1 MKKFTSPPPAAPE
14 LTPARRRLADLQ
26 RQRAETLA
34 AVQNE
39 IGNANRLER
48 FHAAVAPARVALDA
62 FDSQQAVGMANFARG
77 LVTGLPRPNSGRRA
91 ELASA
96 LADAELA
103 SASATLAQ
111 EQFRAAAQ
119 LAKQPLPRLDLEI
132 RKAAKVVAV
141 TEAAKLLPAITAA
154 IATAET
160 LHSRLAA
167 ARVEAM
173 SGIDFGSTD
182 FGEVHAAI
190 SAFDEARGLAEARP
204 QMTDFAADW
213 RKFTAALEQSAEIDF
228 DAAQAT
234 VVPPVPFSPHTA
246 DVATAA
252 MLAAA
257 SFPTRGIQ
265 R

>member
-77 LVTGLPRPNSGRRA
+77 LVTGLPKSDSGRRA

-103 SASATLAQ
+103 SASATAAQ
-111 EQFRAAAQ
+111 AEFQANAQ

-141 TEAAKLLPAITAA
+141 EEAATLLPAITEA

-160 LHSRLAA
+160 LHSRLEA
-167 ARVEAM
+167 ARAEAM
-173 SGIDFGSTD
+173 SEILFIL
-182 FGEVHAAI
+182 I
-190 SAFDEARGLAEARP
+190 SVMLSGLYNW
-204 QMTDFAADW
+204 TII
-213 RKFTAALEQSAEIDF
+213 SGN
-228 DAAQAT
+228 
-234 VVPPVPFSPHTA
+234 VS
-246 DVATAA
+246 
-252 MLAAA
+252 
-257 SFPTRGIQ
+257 
-265 R
+265 